1 MIKGNKLHLL
11 KNKKIICMILLLII
25 IGSLYYLSVQT
36 KNIEGFNSLNLST
49 EEKLRK
55 NINIYKEKLTNM
67 KETNKNLNLDNTNL
81 KREIKTIENDDKIKK
96 MIKRLE

>member
-25 IGSLYYLSVQT
+25 FGSLYYLSVQT
-36 KNIEGFNSLNLST
+36 KNIEGFNSSNLST

-67 KETNKNLNLDNTNL
+67 KETNKTLNLDNENL
-81 KREIKTIENDDKIKK
+81 KREIKTIENDNKIKK